1 MNLNK
6 IDIEEGTKV
15 DISAEAKSMR
25 ILTIYARLLDGKIL
39 NKSNLADEFGVT
51 TRSIQRDIESLRA
64 FLSEEMMGRDVV
76 YDAKEKG
83 YRLEQAYCDKLS
95 NSEILA
101 VCKILLESRSMRK
114 DEMMPILEKLLDCC
128 VPESNKKAV
137 KKLIANEQYHYVQP
151 QHNKCILNGLWDIGQ
166 AIEQNRIMRIKYKKT
181 RGEIVERTIEPAGLL
196 FSEYYF
202 YLVGFICDA
211 DKKNFHNPDDIYP
224 TIYRIDRIQSF
235 IITNE
240 HFTPI
245 YSNRFEEGEFRKRV
259 QFMFGGKLQKTQ
271 FKYSGLSVESVLDRL
286 PTAKILSVEN
296 GVYTIE
302 AETFGSGIEM
312 WLKSQGEYVR

>member
-1 MNLNK
+1 M
-6 IDIEEGTKV
+6 DM
-15 DISAEAKSMR
+15 SAEAKSMR

-39 NKSNLADEFGVT
+39 NKLNLADEFGVT

-64 FLSEEMMGRDVV
+64 FLAEEMMGRDVI
-76 YDAKEKG
+76 YDPKEKG
-83 YRLEQAYCDKLS
+83 YRLQQAYCDKLT

-151 QHNKCILNGLWDIGQ
+151 QHNKCILKGLWDIGQ
-166 AIEQNRIMRIKYKKT
+166 AIEQNRIIEMNYKKT
-181 RGEIVERTIEPAGLL
+181 RGDIVKRTIEPVGLI

-224 TIYRIDRIQSF
+224 TIYRIDRIQNFTVTSKQ
-235 IITNE
+235 
-240 HFTPI
+240 FTPI

-271 FKYSGLSVESVLDRL
+271 FKYSGLSIEAVIDRL
-286 PTAKILSVEN
+286 PTAKILSEEN

-302 AETFGSGIEM
+302 AETFGTGIEM
-312 WLKSQGEYVR
+312 WLRSQGDNIDELR

>member
-1 MNLNK
+1 MQM
-6 IDIEEGTKV
+6 DIL
-15 DISAEAKSMR
+15 AEAKSMR

-39 NKSNLADEFGVT
+39 KKSNLADEFGVT

-64 FLSEEMMGRDVV
+64 FLSEEMMGRDVI

-83 YRLEQAYCDKLS
+83 YRLEQAHSDKLS

-166 AIEQNRIMRIKYKKT
+166 AIEQNRIIEMNYKKT
-181 RGEIVERTIEPAGLL
+181 RGDIVKRTIEPVGLI

-211 DKKNFHNPDDIYP
+211 DKKIFHNPDDIYP
-224 TIYRIDRIQSF
+224 TIYRIDRIQNFTVTSKY
-235 IITNE
+235 
-240 HFTPI
+240 FTPI

-271 FKYSGLSVESVLDRL
+271 FKYSGLSIEAVLDRL

-312 WLKSQGEYVR
+312 WLKSQGEYIR